1 MFSFCPHLGPTG
13 EGPAFKEGTMAKKH
27 DWNKEQ
33 PHHAK
38 TGKFVKEDYAKKNPD
53 KVVWVKED

>member
-1 MFSFCPHLGPTG
+1 M
-13 EGPAFKEGTMAKKH
+13 MAKKH

-38 TGKFVKEDYAKKNPD
+38 TGRFVKEDWANKNPD

>member
-1 MFSFCPHLGPTG
+1 MP
-13 EGPAFKEGTMAKKH
+13 KDNKRH

-33 PHHAK
+33 PHDAG
-38 TGKFVKEDYAKKNPD
+38 TGRFRTEKYARDHPD